1 MGDLRAGFNV
11 ALLAFPQGMAFA
23 MIANLPIEYGI
34 YGSVVAS
41 ILGAFFA
48 GNSFI
53 TLGPT
58 NATAVILGSSFAG
71 MQLATEGE
79 KLAVLP
85 VLVLLVGL
93 FMMIGAY
100 FRVANLIHFISR
112 TVVTGYI
119 TAAALLIIANQIKNV
134 VGIEFSP
141 GEEAGSLIEVIYL
154 TSKHFQEIH
163 VESVVLSLITYVLF
177 CVLNHKLKVLP
188 NIAITLLVMTFAAG
202 FATHEWGVDFA
213 RLVDVDAS
221 RWSVTFPDFSFD
233 LLGQTASAAF
243 AIALFCTVEGTSIGS
258 SLAARSGSKID
269 ANQEM
274 FNIGIANVGC
284 AFFAGMPASGS
295 LTRSVL
301 AWTSGAKSP
310 ISSLINGLICL
321 TGVVLV
327 GGYLHH
333 LPRAVLA
340 VLVITVGLSL
350 INKHAI
356 RVCLKA
362 TQGDELV
369 FIATVLVAM
378 LFPLEF
384 AIYFGTGLS
393 IVLFLKKA
401 GSTELIE
408 YEFNE
413 KGGLSALDSEKS
425 RAKKEI
431 SIVHVEGS
439 LFFGAA
445 EVFRDQ
451 IRRVC
456 EDPNLKIVILKMR
469 QARYLDATGVMAMEE
484 LVHYMNERERFLLVS
499 ECRKEHI
506 RIFKRSGL
514 LNVLNR
520 KNVFP
525 DNPHNTTLST
535 ARALKRAQE
544 IIGSGE
550 DPRISIYF
558 GKKKK

>member
-284 AFFAGMPASGS
+284 AFFAGMPASGA

-362 TQGDELV
+362 TQGDALV

>member
-1 MGDLRAGFNV
+1 M

-362 TQGDELV
+362 TQGDALV